1 MFDLRRLGM
10 PFLSLVLVALAMA
23 PFSAL
28 SLAGVLRWPSRL
40 KPTDP
45 MIVNGD
51 LQHVGRR
58 LVAIR
63 RELEKAP
70 PTSSQKLGVLLG
82 SSTVLFALDPEILEE
97 DSKVPMRWVNLGC
110 ENANA
115 ADTARLARLVVEDG
129 GLKPDFVVLALHP
142 DQLPRT
148 TSFLVESMKFSPS
161 ELLGDLKRLRY
172 RRVQDHVE
180 RAALAP
186 LDVFFPYRTLIG
198 YRSRE
203 VATDWKVAIFRTLG
217 MGLDSIYAPDP
228 SPWTS
233 RTLFTRPV
241 ATRDVPSKFQA
252 CARFGTFDEPNYE
265 ADRDN
270 VQSIAKLLR
279 DFGDEVNFCV
289 LIVPQRSELRGVLPP
304 IAMQRLLDVVKPAAA
319 AGKLLD
325 LHESLPDDL
334 FFDHVHVG
342 PAGRELTSRR
352 LAKFLKPRIAAL
364 ESAASTPPAHPNR

>member
-28 SLAGVLRWPSRL
+28 SLAGVLRWPSWL
-40 KPTDP
+40 KPADP

-70 PTSSQKLGVLLG
+70 PTRPRKLGVLLG
-82 SSTVLFALDPEILEE
+82 SSTVLFALDPSILEE

-142 DQLPRT
+142 DQFLRT
-148 TSFLVESMKFSPS
+148 KSFLVESVKFSPAA
-161 ELLGDLKRLRY
+161 LLRDLKGLRY
-172 RRVQDHVE
+172 RMVQDDVE
-180 RAALAP
+180 KAALAP
-186 LDVFFPYRTLIG
+186 LDLFFPYRTLIG

-203 VATDWKVAIFRTLG
+203 VATDWKVAIFRGLG
-217 MGLDSIYAPDP
+217 MGLDSIYPPDP
-228 SPWTS
+228 KPWSS
-233 RTLFTRPV
+233 RTLFTTPV
-241 ATRDVPSKFQA
+241 ATADVPAKLRA
-252 CARFGTFDEPNYE
+252 NPRPEIFDERAYE
-265 ADRDN
+265 ADREN
-270 VQSIAKLLR
+270 SRSITDLLR
-279 DFGDEVNFCV
+279 DFGDKINFCV
-289 LIVPQRSELRGVLPP
+289 LIVPQRSELRSILPP
-304 IAMQRLLDVVKPAAA
+304 MAMRKLLDVVEPAA
-319 AGKLLD
+319 AGKVLD
-325 LHESLPDDL
+325 LRESLPDDY
-334 FFDHVHVG
+334 FFDHAHVG
-342 PAGRELTSRR
+342 PAGRELTSHR
-352 LAKFLKPRIAAL
+352 LAEFLKPRIAPL
-364 ESAASTPPAHPNR
+364 ESTVSTPSAHMNR